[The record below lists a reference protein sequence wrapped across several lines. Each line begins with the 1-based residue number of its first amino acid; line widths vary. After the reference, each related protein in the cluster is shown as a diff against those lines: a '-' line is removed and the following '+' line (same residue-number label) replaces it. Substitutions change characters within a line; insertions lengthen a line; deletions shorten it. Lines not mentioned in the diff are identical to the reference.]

1 MIILYYSTDAVF
13 PAGLKDCKET
23 DDAGSYHS
31 QLHDGYSQT
40 KWVAEQIVQRAGHR
54 GIPVTIYRL
63 GTYIMHFLK
72 NINLLRPRLFR

>member
-23 DDAGSYHS
+23 DDAGSYHT

-40 KWVAEQIVQRAGHR
+40 KWVAEQIVQKAGQR

-63 GTYIMHFLK
+63 GNCNMLFFK
-72 NINLLRPRLFR
+72 INS